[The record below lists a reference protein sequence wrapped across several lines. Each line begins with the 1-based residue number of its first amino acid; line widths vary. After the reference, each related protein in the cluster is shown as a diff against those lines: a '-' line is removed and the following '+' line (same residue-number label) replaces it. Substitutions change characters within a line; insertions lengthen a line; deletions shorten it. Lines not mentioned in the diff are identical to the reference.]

1 MTHNPVMNSVRSML
15 WRKNQNFI
23 CVIVGKTGSG
33 KSYSALRMGEY
44 IDKNFSLDH
53 VVFNS
58 EEFLKLLNDG
68 NLKRGSCL
76 VLDEIGAAWGRRE
89 FMSIESRAL
98 SEIFQIIRAKNYAMI
113 LTLPHWGLLD
123 KHAMLLAHVRCTTVG
138 IDRKKK
144 QVLMKYKMLKTNPED
159 PNTIKVDGVF
169 PRIVEDGM
177 EYRVPLLHVNLP
189 SEKLRKAYDRRKKIY
204 INEKIKKAL
213 DRVTRKH
220 APKEKRIT
228 KRAQIIK
235 ELDNGT
241 APSVIA
247 KELDVGIEYVR
258 RIKDV
263 HITPQRET

>member
-1 MTHNPVMNSVRSML
+1 
-15 WRKNQNFI
+15 
-23 CVIVGKTGSG
+23 
-33 KSYSALRMGEY
+33 MGEY
-44 IDKNFSLDH
+44 IDKNFSLNH

-58 EEFLKLLNDG
+58 EEFLNLLNDG

-144 QVLMKYKMLKTNPED
+144 QVLMKYKLLKTNPED
-159 PNTIKVDGVF
+159 PNTIKIDGVF
-169 PRIVEDGM
+169 PRTIVKGM
-177 EYRVPLLHVNLP
+177 EYRIPLFKVNIP
-189 SEKLRKAYDRRKKIY
+189 SEKLRKAYDRRKKTY

-213 DRVTRKH
+213 SRVIRKQI
-220 APKEKRIT
+220 PKVKRIT
-228 KRAQIIK
+228 KKEKIIN
-235 ELDNGT
+235 ELKNGT
-241 APSVIA
+241 APIIIA
-247 KELDVGIEYVR
+247 KELGVGVDYVR
-258 RIKDV
+258 KV
-263 HITPQRET
+263 KWQL